1 MNENEMHLGAGRV
14 PLVDR
19 RRELAELDRAL
30 AAARAGRGH
39 LFLIA
44 GEPGIGK
51 TRVSEAIADRGAEEG
66 MLAIWGRA
74 WETGG
79 APSYWP
85 WVQALRTL
93 IGTRDDDELQAEVG
107 QGARWL
113 VQLLPELEDRLPGF
127 KATKAPGT
135 EQARFALFDAV
146 GSFLHNAALHTP
158 MVIVLD
164 DLHAADPASLLMLE
178 FVSHGIGGTPALLL
192 GTYQEAAA
200 HRRPDVE
207 KLIGAL
213 ARESPTITLRGFAED
228 DLSEMVEHAVGER
241 WPDDA
246 VGALHRTTEGNP
258 FFSAEIV
265 RLLAAEGASLPAVA
279 ESGRA
284 GFPLPDTVRETVRR
298 RFEPLDGSTVA
309 TLEAAAVIGRE
320 FRLATIE
327 QVVPESEQLMEQ
339 IDEAVAAG
347 LVVEV
352 RDSIGRMRFTHNLI
366 RETLYSGLGTARRV
380 ALHRAVGEALEQRYG
395 TPPERL
401 AELSHHFA
409 EAARGGD
416 ARKAF
421 DYSTRAGAEAM
432 RIFAYEQA
440 ADFYQLALD
449 ATDFVDH
456 DPERR
461 AELMLAWARARAR
474 SDHTAGREA
483 LLAAADCARELD
495 DPRLFAEAGLAM
507 RAWPR
512 GSGVLDEQPSGML
525 TKALERLE
533 DGDPA
538 LRARV
543 LARLAVSL
551 YYWPGTEERR
561 RALVEEAIET
571 ARSLDDPATLAH
583 VLSNGQYASWG
594 PDNTERDL
602 AWMEEL
608 LVLVDEL
615 GDDELELAARSRQID
630 FLVELNDMA
639 AADAALNDLQ
649 LTVPESSDPRTGA
662 YALLQHAR
670 HATIAGRYA
679 AAERMNAAAAAAGAR
694 VRDPNLDILA
704 ANQRAGVLWLHG
716 RMDELEP
723 VARRMVAT
731 DVTPAWAAGLV
742 LANCEA
748 GNEGEARRGLER
760 MAAHDFGDIPRYNGW
775 LMTMAV
781 LAQACV
787 QLGDLER
794 AGTVYELLLP
804 FAGRNVT
811 TPQAIFGGPVARFL
825 GILASARGEW
835 DVAAGHF
842 AAARE
847 TAARIGSPPV
857 RLRTDVD
864 EAEML
869 VTRGDTGDREEAL
882 ELLET
887 AAPLAEDLGEDRL
900 QSRIEALTSDLGAKA
915 PVAEA
920 APARGEPATASLSR
934 EGDVWAFEVDG
945 RSLRVRDGKGVR
957 CIATLLSN
965 PGVEIHALELAGAEG
980 AEAADGA
987 GAALAAEL
995 GGPGADDAG
1004 PLLDPE
1010 AKAAYR
1016 SRVEDLRAEIEEA
1029 EAFNDGERA
1038 ARAKEEMEFLAAEL
1052 AAAVGLGGRDRKA
1065 ASNAER
1071 ARVSVTKAIRATIK
1085 RIAEHDADLGR
1096 ELEATVRTGAFC
1108 VHAPDPRRPLE
1119 WRVSAR

>member
-1 MNENEMHLGAGRV
+1 MHAGAGQS

-51 TRVSEAIADRGAEEG
+51 TRVSEAIADRGAEAG

-93 IGTRDDDELQAEVG
+93 IGTRDDDALQAEVG

-113 VQLLPELEDRLPGF
+113 VQLLPELEDRLPSF
-127 KATKAPGT
+127 KATKPPDT

-146 GSFLHNAALHTP
+146 GSFLHNAACHTP
-158 MVIVLD
+158 LVIVLD

-200 HRRPDVE
+200 RRRPDVE

-213 ARESPTITLRGFAED
+213 ARESPTITLRGFTEED
-228 DLSEMVEHAVGER
+228 LGEMVEQTLGER
-241 WPDDA
+241 WPDHA

-279 ESGRA
+279 EPGRA

-298 RFEPLDGSTVA
+298 RFEPLDKATVEM
-309 TLEAAAVIGRE
+309 LEAAAVIGRE
-320 FRLATIE
+320 FRLATME
-327 QVVPESEQLMEQ
+327 EVVADPVQLINQ

-347 LVVEV
+347 LVTEV

-380 ALHRAVGEALEQRYG
+380 ALHRAVGEALERRYG

-421 DYSTRAGAEAM
+421 DYSSRAGAEAM

-440 ADFYQLALD
+440 ADFYELALD
-449 ATDFVDH
+449 ASEFVDH

-474 SDHTAGREA
+474 SDHMAGREA
-483 LLAAADCARELD
+483 LLAAADCARELE
-495 DPRLFAEAGLAM
+495 DPRLFIEAALSM

-512 GSGVLDEQPSGML
+512 GSGVLDDQPSGVL
-525 TKALERLE
+525 TEALERIGE
-533 DGDPA
+533 GEPA

-561 RALVEEAIET
+561 QALVEDAIET

-583 VLSNGQYASWG
+583 VLSNGQYATWG

-608 LVLVDEL
+608 LVIVRDF
-615 GDDELELAARSRQID
+615 GDDELELAARNRQID
-630 FLVELNDMA
+630 FLVELNDLP
-639 AADAALNDLQ
+639 AADAALRELE
-649 LTVPESSDPRTGA
+649 LGMPESSDPRTGA
-662 YALLQHAR
+662 YALLQQAR
-670 HATIAGRYA
+670 HAVIAGRYA
-679 AAERMNAAAAAAGAR
+679 DAERLNAAASTAGAR
-694 VRDPNLDILA
+694 VRDPNFDILVA
-704 ANQRAGVLWLHG
+704 SQRAGLLWLHG
-716 RMDELEP
+716 RMADLEP

-742 LANCEA
+742 LANCAA

-760 MAAHDFGDIPRYNGW
+760 MAANDFADIPRYNGW
-775 LMTMAV
+775 LMTMGV
-781 LAQACV
+781 LAEACV
-787 QLGDLER
+787 HLGDLER
-794 AGTVYELLLP
+794 AGRIYELLLP
-804 FAGRNVT
+804 FSGRNVT
-811 TPQAIFGGPVARFL
+811 TPQAIFGGPVAWFL
-825 GILASARGEW
+825 GILATARGEW
-835 DVAAGHF
+835 ETAAGHI

-847 TAARIGSPPV
+847 TAARMGSPPV
-857 RLRTDVD
+857 RLRADVD

-869 VTRGDTGDREEAL
+869 IGRGDPEDRGRAVK
-882 ELLET
+882 LLET
-887 AAPLAEDLGEDRL
+887 AALLADDLGEEGL
-900 QSRIEALTSDLGAKA
+900 QSRIKALTSELGAEGAHLAATPIQGA
-915 PVAEA
+915 PS
-920 APARGEPATASLSR
+920 TASLR
-934 EGDVWAFEVDG
+934 KEGDVWAFEVEG

-957 CIATLLSN
+957 YIAALLSN
-965 PGVEIHALELAGAEG
+965 PGVEIHAMELAGEG
-980 AEAADGA
+980 AEAADG
-987 GAALAAEL
+987 GAVGVAAEL

-1016 SRVEDLRAEIEEA
+1016 SRVEDLRADIEEA

-1052 AAAVGLGGRDRKA
+1052 AGAVGLGGRDRKA

-1085 RIAEHDADLGR
+1085 RIGEHDAALAR
-1096 ELEATVRTGAFC
+1096 ELETTLRTGAFC